1 MKRNVLRSLALLLA
15 LGCLMGVTAFAS
27 GEASGE
33 VAADSQPPVEAAE
46 EIDAYTS
53 ASSTRTLLAD
63 DDLQLALATLASISD
78 DLATTADASVSG
90 YEAPADAVIA
100 QVMSV
105 NDEGSVSLSTIHAWK
120 VDSDEDGATVTV
132 VMTDGQTIRNLI
144 EEGDRGTI
152 LVHGDQY
159 YILHVETESVTALEY
174 SDDAYEAGAFNIDYS
189 GAENQLTEYTVTFR
203 IYALESSMV
212 FMFD

>member
-1 MKRNVLRSLALLLA
+1 MKKSVFRFLALALA
-15 LGCLMGVTAFAS
+15 LCCLMGVAAFAS

-33 VAADSQPPVEAAE
+33 VEADSLPPVEDTV
-46 EIDAYTS
+46 DAYTS
-53 ASSTRTLLAD
+53 ASTTRTLLED
-63 DDLQLALATLASISD
+63 DDWQLAIAELASVSD
-78 DLATTADASVSG
+78 DLATAADAAASG

-120 VDSDEDGATVTV
+120 VDSDGEEATVTI

-152 LVHGDQY
+152 LVHADQY

-174 SDDAYEAGAFNIDYS
+174 SDDAYENGAFNIDYS
-189 GAENQLTEYTVTFR
+189 GAENQLTEYTVTLK